1 MNQPKRALRASL
13 LASSSTPYRR
23 RKYCT
28 FLETR
33 GSSRLKQRGVVVRA
47 TVDYEE
53 DTTGSSKNNTTTSFP
68 DGIQGAKNN
77 IMNKGPSKISEE
89 VKEDVV
95 DDSVSQTSGTL
106 WGAMALIIGSTIGA
120 GILALPDI
128 TQDAGFVPSTT
139 GLVGVWAFLVGQAL
153 LLAEVNINLME
164 IQAEEEEDA
173 TLSSSSSDTILTL
186 RTMAEKTLGK
196 GVGKVATGIYL
207 SLSYCLLVAY
217 LTKVGEIFSFASDG
231 KLQSGTMVDVFA
243 LGSLG
248 MFMFGGPMF
257 ADKLNQGLTSVL
269 VALFM
274 SILALGMAHT
284 NLDVLFGGDSVQSF
298 QAVGPAIPIMFLSLV
313 YHDLIPLICSYLGGD
328 RKRTQQALVLG
339 SLVPLAMFISWEAV
353 TLSFFKEYNASGIHS
368 AVYTSGHIDPVNL
381 MISASGSPLIGSLVQ
396 GFSFVAIA
404 TSFLG
409 TTMGVSETIRSEA
422 SEFDTDDE
430 QKLSDDVLRN
440 VGLTATLIPPLL
452 FTTSGDPKAFIQV
465 LSVAGGYG
473 MTLLYGIFPPLMAW
487 KLRETMKAP
496 KHAVPGGNLM
506 LGSLLSIGISLGI
519 YRVLQDAL

>member
-1 MNQPKRALRASL
+1 MNQPKKALGASL
-13 LASSSTPYRR
+13 LASSAALYRR

-28 FLETR
+28 VLDTR
-33 GSSRLKQRGVVVRA
+33 GSSRLKRRGVVVRA

-53 DTTGSSKNNTTTSFP
+53 DTTGSSNNNTTTSFP

-77 IMNKGPSKISEE
+77 ILNKGPSKISEE

-95 DDSVSQTSGTL
+95 DDNVSQTSGTL
-106 WGAMALIIGSTIGA
+106 
-120 GILALPDI
+120 
-128 TQDAGFVPSTT
+128 TT

-164 IQAEEEEDA
+164 IQAEEEEEEA
-173 TLSSSSSDTILTL
+173 TSSSSSSSDTILTL

-196 GVGKVATGIYL
+196 GVGKAATGIYL

-328 RKRTQQALVLG
+328 RKRTQQALVFG

-422 SEFDTDDE
+422 SEFETDDE
-430 QKLSDDVLRN
+430 KKLSDDVLRN

-496 KHAVPGGNLM
+496 KYAVPGGNLM

>member
-1 MNQPKRALRASL
+1 MNQPKRAMQASL
-13 LASSSTPYRR
+13 LASPAVYRTKNCLFLYMHR
-23 RKYCT
+23 CT
-28 FLETR
+28 
-33 GSSRLKQRGVVVRA
+33 RLKQRGIVVRA

-53 DTTGSSKNNTTTSFP
+53 DTTGRETRSVP

-77 IMNKGPSKISEE
+77 IMNKGPSKISLEGGG
-89 VKEDVV
+89 KEDVEE
-95 DDSVSQTSGTL
+95 VSQGGTL

-120 GILALPDI
+120 GILALPDT

-164 IQAEEEEDA
+164 IQAEEEEEV
-173 TLSSSSSDTILTL
+173 TSSSSTILTL

-196 GVGKVATGIYL
+196 GVGKAATGIYL

-248 MFMFGGPMF
+248 MFIFGGPVF

-274 SILALGMAHT
+274 SILALGMTHT

-328 RKRTQQALVLG
+328 RKRTQQALVFG

-353 TLSFFKEYNASGIHS
+353 TLSFFKEYNASTIHS

-409 TTMGVSETIRSEA
+409 TSMGVSETIRSEA
-422 SEFDTDDE
+422 SEFDTEDE
-430 QKLSDDVLRN
+430 EKLSDDVLRN

-487 KLRETMKAP
+487 KLRETMKTP
-496 KHAVPGGNLM
+496 RYAVPGGNLM

>member
-1 MNQPKRALRASL
+1 MRASL
-13 LASSSTPYRR
+13 LASSAVYRT
-23 RKYCT
+23 KYCT
-28 FLETR
+28 LVDQRRCTGLQRR
-33 GSSRLKQRGVVVRA
+33 GGVIRA

-53 DTTGSSKNNTTTSFP
+53 DTSWYSDKATSP
-68 DGIQGAKNN
+68 DRLQGAKNN
-77 IMNKGPSKISEE
+77 ILNKGMSKTSQE
-89 VKEDVV
+89 VK
-95 DDSVSQTSGTL
+95 DDSEGGTL

-139 GLVGVWAFLVGQAL
+139 GLVSVWAFLVGQAL

-164 IQAEEEEDA
+164 SQEEEDKG
-173 TLSSSSSDTILTL
+173 TSSSTILTL

-196 GVGKVATGIYL
+196 GVGKATTGIYL

-231 KLQSGTMVDVFA
+231 KLQSGTVVDVFA

-248 MFMFGGPMF
+248 MFICGGPVF

-269 VALFM
+269 VAFFM

-284 NLDVLFGGDSVQSF
+284 NLDVLFGGDSIQSF

-328 RKRTQQALVLG
+328 RKKTQQALIFG

-353 TLSFFKEYNASGIHS
+353 TLSFLKEYNASAIHS
-368 AVYTSGHIDPVNL
+368 AVYTPGHIDPVNL
-381 MISASGSPLIGSLVQ
+381 MISESGNPLIGSLVQ

-422 SEFDTDDE
+422 SEFDTDE
-430 QKLSDDVLRN
+430 KKLSDDLLRN

-487 KLRETMKAP
+487 KLRETTNAP